1 VFFTLP
7 NITRFF
13 LSFALAFLPLSG
25 GFVPREQAGTAST
38 LGMSA
43 PVPLLLD
50 SAKVRASIAGVDRI
64 TLYLPS
70 LYTNYLSYSF
80 KASPEKNLSTVFF
93 SRDLLS
99 QWQRWQ
105 L

>member
-1 VFFTLP
+1 M
-7 NITRFF
+7 RFF
-13 LSFALAFLPLSG
+13 LIFALAFLPLSG
-25 GFVPREQAGTAST
+25 SFRHLEGKTDSGVM
-38 LGMSA
+38 MSA
-43 PVPLLLD
+43 PVPLLVD
-50 SAKVRASIAGVDRI
+50 SAKVRASIAGVERI
-64 TLYLPS
+64 ILYLPS

-80 KASPEKNLSTVFF
+80 DVSPAKNLSTVFF